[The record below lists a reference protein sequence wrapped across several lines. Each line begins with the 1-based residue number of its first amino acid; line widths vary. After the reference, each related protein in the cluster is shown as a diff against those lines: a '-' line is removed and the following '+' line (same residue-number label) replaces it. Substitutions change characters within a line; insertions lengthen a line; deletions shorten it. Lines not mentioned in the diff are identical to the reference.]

1 MMDTGIKNISRTIN
15 QVPSELES
23 KKLHPVEKKDEAKRV
38 LVEQQTKKLESE
50 GVEKNEK
57 KEALNKEELADVV
70 TQINTAFQNE
80 KRSIQFKLDDDSGRT
95 VIKVVDQK
103 TGEEIKQIP
112 SEEMLEISRRLS
124 DQLDKEDLSGMLI
137 KSRA

>member
-23 KKLHPVEKKDEAKRV
+23 KKLHPAEKMDEAKRV

-57 KEALNKEELADVV
+57 KEALNKDELADVV
-70 TQINTAFQNE
+70 TKINTAFQNE

-95 VIKVVDQK
+95 IIKVVDQK

>member
-23 KKLHPVEKKDEAKRV
+23 KKLHSTEKQDEAKRV

-57 KEALNKEELADVV
+57 KEALNKDELADVV
-70 TQINTAFQNE
+70 TKINTAFQNE

-95 VIKVVDQK
+95 IIKVVDQK

>member
-1 MMDTGIKNISRTIN
+1 MMDTGIKNIFRTIN

-23 KKLHPVEKKDEAKRV
+23 KKPHPAEKQDEAKRV

-70 TQINTAFQNE
+70 TKINTAFQNE